1 MIKVA
6 KMPKLFLGRISAVN
20 GQMCFQLRTKIFCK
34 GSSITPLHFEGLQMK
49 DHGQGC
55 KKMLKSRSSQ
65 NCITVC
71 AIYFN

>member
-6 KMPKLFLGRISAVN
+6 KMPKLFLGRISTVN

-55 KKMLKSRSSQ
+55 KK
-65 NCITVC
+65 C
-71 AIYFN
+71 

>member
-49 DHGQGC
+49 DHGPGC
-55 KKMLKSRSSQ
+55 KK
-65 NCITVC
+65 C
-71 AIYFN
+71 